1 MSETGASVPENGEGA
16 QRAFSKGD
24 LVVYPNHGAGFVS
37 GIEEKTVLG
46 EVRRYYVVYVADGG
60 LTLNI
65 PADGDSGLRL
75 GADEAGV
82 DEALEIL
89 RGEPAEMP
97 QNWNHRLKHNQDRI
111 RNGETWRVAEV
122 VRDLSSYGGENG
134 LSTGERTLYT
144 KARRILVSE
153 IGLVKGVDAVEA
165 EALVDGALRDRN
177 LRDRTLREGTLREG
191 TLRNERSDG
200 DGSA

>member
-1 MSETGASVPENGEGA
+1 MSEKEASAAKDGGST
-16 QRAFSKGD
+16 QRTFSEGD
-24 LVVYPNHGAGFVS
+24 LVVYPNHGAGYVS

-46 EVRRYYVVYVADGG
+46 EVRRYYVVHVADGG

-65 PADGDSGLRL
+65 PADGESGLRL
-75 GADEAGV
+75 GADEEGV

-89 RGEPAEMP
+89 KGDAAEMP

-122 VRDLSSYGGENG
+122 VRDLSSYGGDHG

-153 IGLVKGVDAVEA
+153 VALVKSVDAPEA
-165 EALVDGALRDRN
+165 EALVDAA
-177 LRDRTLREGTLREG
+177 LREGALS
-191 TLRNERSDG
+191 RSDG